1 MQSLFCQN
9 IVKFK
14 SVQLSL
20 SFVYSSLPAALAPW
34 LSPPCSCRGQGQKQR
49 AQEFLMFQCQ
59 EGRICRPQRT
69 FPQHGQTVT
78 DPALCHQAATF
89 SSHPWTWSPIKK
101 GKVERFFFTLVD
113 STWYGQN
120 FHKPLCFTGP
130 VASENFGPV
139 SLPVNTVTKNIWNQ
153 ILTHTKT
160 LFH

>member
-20 SFVYSSLPAALAPW
+20 SFVYSSLPAALMA
-34 LSPPCSCRGQGQKQR
+34 LTALQLER
-49 AQEFLMFQCQ
+49 AGSKAESSRIPHVSVPQ
-59 EGRICRPQRT
+59 EGRICCPQRT

-130 VASENFGPV
+130 VASGNFGPV